1 MRFLRSLAT
10 GLVALASVANPTVT
24 VAQDLPTYANFVVA
38 GASGMSAWVFIH
50 PADLIKTRM
59 QLLGDSKKG
68 ATAVS
73 VGKDLVKNEG
83 VTALYAGLSAALAR
97 QASYTTLRL
106 GLYDLLRKLVL
117 DSRTTDMNGVQLL
130 LLRILI
136 GAVSGGMASFC
147 SCPIEVCLVRMQADG
162 KLPKDQQR
170 GYRGVFHALYRI
182 ASDEGALAYWRGGGT
197 TVLRAMVVSVSQ
209 IATYDQAKASLA
221 PYVQG
226 FRQHLVAGVI
236 SALTFTTISMPFDTV
251 KTRVQQE
258 KAGKK
263 PRYTG
268 TFNAL
273 ATIARTESLGSLWT
287 GFPPY
292 LLAKGTLT
300 VILFLIKEQYTEL
313 AKWLCSGGLKTM
325 FAAK

>member
-1 MRFLRSLAT
+1 TQA
-10 GLVALASVANPTVT
+10 A
-24 VAQDLPTYANFVVA
+24 AQDLPTYANFIVA

-50 PADLIKTRM
+50 PADLVKTRM
-59 QLLGDSKKG
+59 QLLGDEKKG

-83 VTALYAGLSAALAR
+83 VAALYAGLSAALAR

-106 GLYDLLRKLVL
+106 GLYDLFKRAVLDKTTGMNNAQLVL
-117 DSRTTDMNGVQLL
+117 V
-130 LLRILI
+130 RILI

-170 GYRGVFHALYRI
+170 GYHGVFHALYRI
-182 ASDEGALAYWRGGGT
+182 ARDEGVLAYWRGGGT

-221 PYVQG
+221 PFVQG
-226 FRQHLVAGVI
+226 FRQHLIAGMV
-236 SALTFTTISMPFDTV
+236 SALTFTTVSMPFDTV

-263 PRYTG
+263 PRYSG

-273 ATIARTESLGSLWT
+273 VTIARTEKVASLWT

-313 AKWLCSGGLKTM
+313 AKWLCGGGLKTL
-325 FAAK
+325 FAAD

>member
-1 MRFLRSLAT
+1 MRVVRSLRAGFMAMAALT
-10 GLVALASVANPTVT
+10 CVAPA
-24 VAQDLPTYANFVVA
+24 VAQDLPTYANFIVA

-59 QLLGDSKKG
+59 QLLGDAKKD

-83 VTALYAGLSAALAR
+83 VLALYSGLSAALAR

-106 GLYDLLRKLVL
+106 GLYDLLKRIILDQRSGMNVTRLVL
-117 DSRTTDMNGVQLL
+117 M
-130 LLRILI
+130 RILI

-162 KLPKDQQR
+162 KLPADQQR

-182 ASDEGALAYWRGGGT
+182 ARDEGVLAYWRGGGT
-197 TVLRAMVVSVSQ
+197 TVLRAMVVSVTQ

-221 PYVQG
+221 PHVQG
-226 FRQHLVAGVI
+226 FRQHLVAGII
-236 SALTFTTISMPFDTV
+236 SALTFTTVSMPFDTV

-263 PRYTG
+263 PRYSG

-273 ATIARTESLGSLWT
+273 TTIARTESLASLWT

-313 AKWLCSGGLKTM
+313 ARWICSGGFKTLL
-325 FAAK
+325 AIK